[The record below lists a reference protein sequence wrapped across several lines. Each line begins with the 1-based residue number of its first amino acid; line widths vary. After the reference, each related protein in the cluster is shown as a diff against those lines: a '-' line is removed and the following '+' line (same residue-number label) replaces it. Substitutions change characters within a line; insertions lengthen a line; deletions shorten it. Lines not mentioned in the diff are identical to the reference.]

1 MCTLTQMDFKVS
13 CLSVFFFFFQLIMTS
28 LECRD
33 VKSRTR
39 IESNARARKIEVH
52 NTKWLQ
58 ESPNSLGVLER
69 LKKQQICLCSYV
81 GWEICFLTVTW
92 YRSRGYRKRLLKLRI
107 YIHLEI
113 ALF

>member
-1 MCTLTQMDFKVS
+1 
-13 CLSVFFFFFQLIMTS
+13 MTS

-39 IESNARARKIEVH
+39 TESNARARKIEVQ

-69 LKKQQICLCSYV
+69 LKKAADMSM
-81 GWEICFLTVTW
+81 
-92 YRSRGYRKRLLKLRI
+92 
-107 YIHLEI
+107 
-113 ALF
+113 